1 MEVFRIFPARYRSTA
16 FTGIGGLYAA
26 RRWNHL
32 GTAMVYCATSRAL
45 AAMEF
50 FVNLE
55 PIDAPDDLLMAAA
68 TVPDDVAEELNPSLL
83 PENWR
88 ELDNL
93 ICRDLGSNWVKS
105 ARSAALLVP
114 SIVVEGDKNVLL
126 NSAHPDFPKVV
137 IAEPIPFHFD
147 PRMFH

>member
-1 MEVFRIFPARYRSTA
+1 MQVFRIFPARYQSTA

-45 AAMEF
+45 AAMEL

-55 PIDAPDDLLMAAA
+55 PIDAPDDLLMAEA
-68 TVPDDVAEELNPSLL
+68 TVPDNLIESLDLSLL
-83 PENWR
+83 PSNWR

-93 ICRDLGSNWVKS
+93 PCRDLGSNWVKS
-105 ARSAALLVP
+105 TRSAALLVP
-114 SIVVEGDKNVLL
+114 SVVVDRDWNVLL
-126 NSAHPDFPKVV
+126 NPAHPDFAKLA
-137 IAEPIPFHFD
+137 ISEPTPFRFD
-147 PRMFH
+147 PRMFR

>member
-1 MEVFRIFPARYRSTA
+1 MQVFRIFPARYRSTA

-32 GTAMVYCATSRAL
+32 GAAMVYCATSRAL

-55 PIDAPDDLLMAAA
+55 PIDAPDDLLMAGA
-68 TVPDDVAEELNPSLL
+68 TVPDDIAEELNLSLL
-83 PENWR
+83 PSNWR

-93 ICRDLGSNWVKS
+93 ACRDLGSNWVKA

-114 SIVVEGDKNVLL
+114 SVVVDGDWNVLL
-126 NSAHPDFPKVV
+126 NPAHADFNKVAV
-137 IAEPIPFHFD
+137 AEPIPFRFD
-147 PRMFH
+147 PRMFR

>member
-1 MEVFRIFPARYRSTA
+1 MQVFRIFPARYRASA

-68 TVPDDVAEELNPSLL
+68 NVPDELIEELNLSLL
-83 PENWR
+83 PSNWR

-93 ICRDLGSNWVKS
+93 ACRDLGSEWVKS

-114 SIVVEGDKNVLL
+114 SVAVEGDWNVLL
-126 NSAHPDFPKVV
+126 NPAHADFAKVAV
-137 IAEPIPFHFD
+137 AEPIPFRFD
-147 PRMFH
+147 PRMFR

>member
-1 MEVFRIFPARYRSTA
+1 MQVFRIFPARYSSTT

-45 AAMEF
+45 AALEY

-55 PIDAPDDLLMAAA
+55 PNDAPDDLLMASA
-68 TVPDDVAEELNPSLL
+68 TVRDDLIEEINLALL
-83 PENWR
+83 PSNWR

-93 ICRDLGSNWVKS
+93 ACRDLGSGWVKA

-114 SIVVEGDKNVLL
+114 SVVVDGDKNVLL
-126 NSAHPDFPKVV
+126 NPAHADFNKVA
-137 IAEPIPFHFD
+137 IAEAVSFRFD
-147 PRMFH
+147 PRMFR